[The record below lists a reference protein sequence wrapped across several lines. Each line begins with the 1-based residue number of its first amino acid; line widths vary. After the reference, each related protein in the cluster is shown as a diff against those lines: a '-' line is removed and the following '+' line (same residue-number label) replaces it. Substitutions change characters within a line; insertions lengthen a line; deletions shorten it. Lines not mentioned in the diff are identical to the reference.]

1 MPNNFKVLFVA
12 SEALPF
18 ASTGGLA
25 DVLGSLPAALVKKGV
40 DVRVVIPYYGTI
52 KNKFK
57 DISYVCDYNVK
68 LAWRNQYC
76 GVHTT
81 VYNGVTFYFIDN
93 EYYFNRASLYGSF
106 DDGERYAFFSKAVL
120 DMLPRVDFF
129 PDVIH
134 TNDWQAALVGIYL
147 KQIYRRDNYN
157 YRPIRV
163 IHSIHNIEY
172 QGVYD
177 PLILGDVFD
186 LAPEYASIVDYNG
199 AINLTKGAI
208 VCCDRLT
215 TVSPTYAKEICTP
228 EYSAGLHNIINQ
240 YGFKTTGIINGIDM
254 DYYNPM
260 KDPDLYA
267 KYRSLT
273 GKEKNKLALQKE
285 LGLPE
290 RSDVPVV
297 SMITRLTSHKGLDLV
312 TRVIDEFLCDDV
324 QFVVLGT
331 GDPGFE
337 SFFKRLEEAHP
348 DKVKA
353 IIAYDKALS
362 KKIYGGSDIF
372 LMPSKSEPCG
382 LAQMIA
388 SRYGAVP
395 VVRETGGLYDTIKYY
410 NDETGEGNG
419 FTFKDY
425 NANDMLYTLR
435 KAEGLF
441 RDYKDKWK
449 ELSGKI
455 MKIDFSWNVSA
466 KAYIFFNGI
475 CIQKIVLQ
483 GHAEHRVKLTLRDCS
498 DISTAYSDSSL
509 VHVIKSHK
517 QTDKRGLSASCCTYY
532 SERRSAFKRE

>member
-25 DVLGSLPAALVKKGV
+25 DVIGSLPAALVKKGV
-40 DVRVVIPYYGTI
+40 DARVVIPYYGTV

-57 DISYVCDYNVK
+57 EISYVCDYNVK

-76 GVHTT
+76 GIHTT
-81 VYNGVTFYFIDN
+81 VYNGVTFYFVDN

-129 PDVIH
+129 PDIIH
-134 TNDWQAALVGIYL
+134 TNDWQSALVGIYL
-147 KQIYRRDNYN
+147 KQIYRKENYN

-177 PLILGDVFD
+177 PFILGDVFD

-215 TVSPTYAKEICTP
+215 TVSPTYAREICTP

-240 YGFKTTGIINGIDM
+240 YAFKTTGIINGIDQN
-254 DYYNPM
+254 YYNPLT
-260 KDPDLYA
+260 DPDLYA
-267 KYRSLT
+267 KYRALS
-273 GKEKNKLALQKE
+273 GKVKNKLALQKD
-285 LGLPE
+285 LNLPE
-290 RSDVPVV
+290 RADVPVI

-312 TRVIDEFLCDDV
+312 TAVIDEFLNDDV

-337 SFFKRLEEAHP
+337 SFFKRLEEKYP
-348 DKVKA
+348 EKVKA

-362 KKIYGGSDIF
+362 KKIYGASDIF

-419 FTFKDY
+419 FTFKNY
-425 NANDMLYTLR
+425 NAHDMLYTLR

-449 ELSGKI
+449 ELCGKI

-466 KAYIFFNGI
+466 KAYIE
-475 CIQKIVLQ
+475 L
-483 GHAEHRVKLTLRDCS
+483 
-498 DISTAYSDSSL
+498 
-509 VHVIKSHK
+509 
-517 QTDKRGLSASCCTYY
+517 Y
-532 SERRSAFKRE
+532 SEVLSLD

>member
-1 MPNNFKVLFVA
+1 MANDFKVLFVA

-25 DVLGSLPAALVKKGV
+25 DVIGSLPASLVKKGV
-40 DVRVVIPYYGTI
+40 DARVVIPYYGSI

-57 DISYVCDYNVK
+57 DISYLCDYNVK
-68 LAWRNQYC
+68 LSWRNQYC
-76 GVHTT
+76 GIHTT
-81 VYNGVTFYFIDN
+81 VYNGVTFYFVDN
-93 EYYFNRASLYGSF
+93 EYYFNRAALYGSF

-120 DMLPRVDFF
+120 DMLPRINFF
-129 PDVIH
+129 PDIIH

-147 KQIYRRDNYN
+147 KQIYRKENYN

-177 PLILGDVFD
+177 PMILGDVFD

-240 YGFKTTGIINGIDM
+240 YAFKTTGIINGIDQ
-254 DYYNPM
+254 DYYNPLTD
-260 KDPDLYA
+260 KDLYA
-267 KYRSLT
+267 KYRTLT
-273 GKEKNKLALQKE
+273 GKVKNKLALQKE

-290 RSDVPVV
+290 RADVPMV

-312 TRVIDEFLCDDV
+312 TAVIGEFLNDDV
-324 QFVVLGT
+324 QLVILGT

-337 SFFKRLEEAHP
+337 SFFIRLEEQHKN
-348 DKVKA
+348 KVKA

-362 KKIYGGSDIF
+362 KKIYGASDIF

-410 NDETGEGNG
+410 DDETGDGNG
-419 FTFKDY
+419 FTFKNY
-425 NANDMLYTLR
+425 NAHDMLHTLR
-435 KAEGLF
+435 KAEGLY

-449 ELSGKI
+449 ELCGKI

-466 KAYIFFNGI
+466 KAYME
-475 CIQKIVLQ
+475 L
-483 GHAEHRVKLTLRDCS
+483 
-498 DISTAYSDSSL
+498 
-509 VHVIKSHK
+509 
-517 QTDKRGLSASCCTYY
+517 Y
-532 SERRSAFKRE
+532 SEVLSLD

>member
-1 MPNNFKVLFVA
+1 MANNFKVLFVA
-12 SEALPF
+12 SEALPY

-25 DVLGSLPAALVKKGV
+25 DVIGSLPAALVNKGV
-40 DVRVVIPYYGTI
+40 DARVVIPYHGSI

-57 DISYVCDYNVK
+57 DISYLCDFNVK
-68 LAWRNQYC
+68 LSWRNQYC
-76 GVHTT
+76 GIHTAVH
-81 VYNGVTFYFIDN
+81 NGVTFYFIDN
-93 EYYFNRASLYGSF
+93 EYYFERPSLYGSF

-120 DMLPRVDFF
+120 DMLPRIDFF
-129 PDVIH
+129 PDILH
-134 TNDWQAALVGIYL
+134 TNDWQSALVGIYL
-147 KQIYRRDNYN
+147 KQIYRKENYN

-177 PLILGDVFD
+177 PNILGDVFD

-215 TVSPTYAKEICTP
+215 TVSPTYAREICTP
-228 EYSAGLHNIINQ
+228 EYSAGLHCIINQ
-240 YGFKTTGIINGIDM
+240 YAFKTTGIINGIDQN
-254 DYYNPM
+254 YYNPLT
-260 KDPDLYA
+260 DPDLYA
-267 KYRSLT
+267 RYRTIT
-273 GKEKNKLALQKE
+273 GKVKNKLALQKE

-290 RSDVPVV
+290 RADVPVV

-312 TRVIDEFLCDDV
+312 TGVIREFLNDDV
-324 QFVVLGT
+324 QLVILGT

-337 SFFKRLEEAHP
+337 SFFRKLEAKYP
-348 DKVKA
+348 DKVKS

-362 KKIYGGSDIF
+362 KKIYGASDIF

-388 SRYGAVP
+388 SRYGTVP

-419 FTFKDY
+419 FTFRNY
-425 NANDMLYTLR
+425 NAHDMLYTLR
-435 KAEGLF
+435 KAVGLC

-449 ELSGKI
+449 ALVSKI

-466 KAYIFFNGI
+466 QAYIE
-475 CIQKIVLQ
+475 L
-483 GHAEHRVKLTLRDCS
+483 
-498 DISTAYSDSSL
+498 
-509 VHVIKSHK
+509 
-517 QTDKRGLSASCCTYY
+517 Y
-532 SERRSAFKRE
+532 SEVLSLDK

>member
-25 DVLGSLPAALVKKGV
+25 DVLGSLPASLVKKGV
-40 DVRVVIPYYGTI
+40 DARVVIPYYGTI

-68 LAWRNQYC
+68 LSWRNQYC
-76 GVHTT
+76 GIHTT
-81 VYNGVTFYFIDN
+81 VCNGVTFYFIDN
-93 EYYFNRASLYGSF
+93 EYYFNRTSLYGSF

-129 PDVIH
+129 PDIIH
-134 TNDWQAALVGIYL
+134 TNDWQSALVGIYL
-147 KQIYRRDNYN
+147 KQIYRKENYS

-186 LAPEYASIVDYNG
+186 LAPEYESIVEYNG

-240 YGFKTTGIINGIDM
+240 YAFKTTGIINGIDQ
-254 DYYNPM
+254 DYYNPLT
-260 KDPDLYA
+260 DPDLYA
-267 KYRSLT
+267 KYRTLT
-273 GKEKNKLALQKE
+273 GKVKNKLALQKE

-290 RSDVPVV
+290 RADVPVI

-312 TRVIDEFLCDDV
+312 TRVIDEFLNDDI

-337 SFFKRLEEAHP
+337 SFFKRLEERHP
-348 DKVKA
+348 EKAKA

-362 KKIYGGSDIF
+362 KKIYGASDIF

-419 FTFKDY
+419 FTFKEY
-425 NANDMLYTLR
+425 NAHDMLYTLR

-449 ELSGKI
+449 ELCGKI

-466 KAYIFFNGI
+466 KAYIE
-475 CIQKIVLQ
+475 L
-483 GHAEHRVKLTLRDCS
+483 
-498 DISTAYSDSSL
+498 
-509 VHVIKSHK
+509 
-517 QTDKRGLSASCCTYY
+517 Y
-532 SERRSAFKRE
+532 SEVLNLD

>member
-1 MPNNFKVLFVA
+1 MAKFKVLFVA

-25 DVLGSLPAALVKKGV
+25 DVIGSLPAALCKKGI
-40 DVRVVIPYYGTI
+40 DARVVIPYYSSI

-57 DISYVCDYNVK
+57 NIDYLCDFNVR
-68 LAWRNQYC
+68 LSWRNQYC
-76 GVHTT
+76 GIHTANH
-81 VYNGVTFYFIDN
+81 NGVTYYFIDN

-120 DMLPRVDFF
+120 DMLPRIDFF
-129 PDVIH
+129 PDILH
-134 TNDWQAALVGIYL
+134 TNDWQSALVGIYL
-147 KQIYRRDNYN
+147 KQIYRNESYS

-163 IHSIHNIEY
+163 VHSIHNIEY

-177 PLILGDVFD
+177 HSILGDVFD

-215 TVSPTYAKEICTP
+215 TVSPTYAKQICTP
-228 EYSAGLHNIINQ
+228 EYSSGLHDIINQ
-240 YGFKTTGIINGIDM
+240 YAFKTCGIINGIDQS
-254 DYYNPM
+254 YYNPLT
-260 KDPDLYA
+260 DPDLYA
-267 KYRSLT
+267 KYRTIT
-273 GKEKNKLALQKE
+273 GKAKNKIAFQKE
-285 LGLPE
+285 IGLPVK
-290 RSDVPVV
+290 DVPMVA
-297 SMITRLTSHKGLDLV
+297 MITRLTSHKGLDLV
-312 TRVIDEFLCDDV
+312 TRVADEFLQDDV
-324 QFVVLGT
+324 QLVVLGT

-337 SFFKRLEEAHP
+337 NFFKRLEEKYP

-362 KKIYGGSDIF
+362 KKIYGAADIF

-388 SRYGAVP
+388 SRYGTVP

-419 FTFKDY
+419 FTFANY
-425 NANDMLYTLR
+425 NAHDMLFTLR
-435 KAEGLF
+435 KAVGLC
-441 RDYKDKWK
+441 RDYKDKWTA
-449 ELSGKI
+449 LVSKI

-466 KAYIFFNGI
+466 NEYTALYNE
-475 CIQKIVLQ
+475 VLD
-483 GHAEHRVKLTLRDCS
+483 LD
-498 DISTAYSDSSL
+498 
-509 VHVIKSHK
+509 
-517 QTDKRGLSASCCTYY
+517 
-532 SERRSAFKRE
+532 

>member
-1 MPNNFKVLFVA
+1 MANNFKVLFVA
-12 SEALPF
+12 SEALPY

-40 DVRVVIPYYGTI
+40 DARVVIPYYGSI
-52 KNKFK
+52 KTKFK
-57 DISYVCDYNVK
+57 EISYVCDYNVK
-68 LAWRNQYC
+68 LSWRNQYC
-76 GVHTT
+76 GIHTA
-81 VYNGVTFYFIDN
+81 VCNGVTFYFVDN
-93 EYYFNRASLYGSF
+93 EYYFNRPSLYGSF

-129 PDVIH
+129 PDIIH
-134 TNDWQAALVGIYL
+134 TNDWQSARVGIYL
-147 KQIYRRDNYN
+147 KQINRKENYN

-215 TVSPTYAKEICTP
+215 TVSPKYAEEICTP
-228 EYSAGLHNIINQ
+228 EYSAGLHTIINQ
-240 YGFKTTGIINGIDM
+240 YAFKTTGIINGIDQ
-254 DYYNPM
+254 DYYNPQ
-260 KDPDLYA
+260 KDPDLFA
-267 KYRSLT
+267 KYRSLS
-273 GKEKNKLALQKE
+273 GKAKNKAALQKE

-290 RSDVPVV
+290 KPNAPMV

-312 TRVIDEFLCDDV
+312 TRVIGEFLEDDV
-324 QFVVLGT
+324 QLVILGT

-337 SFFKRLEEAHP
+337 SFFKNLEEDHP

-362 KKIYGGSDIF
+362 KKIYGASDIF

-419 FTFKDY
+419 FTFREY
-425 NANDMLYTLR
+425 NAHDMLYTLR
-435 KAEGLF
+435 KATGLYS
-441 RDYKDKWK
+441 DYKDKWK
-449 ELSGKI
+449 DLATKI

-466 KAYIFFNGI
+466 QAYIE
-475 CIQKIVLQ
+475 L
-483 GHAEHRVKLTLRDCS
+483 
-498 DISTAYSDSSL
+498 
-509 VHVIKSHK
+509 
-517 QTDKRGLSASCCTYY
+517 Y
-532 SERRSAFKRE
+532 SEVLSLDK

>member
-1 MPNNFKVLFVA
+1 MSNNFKVLFVA

-25 DVLGSLPAALVKKGV
+25 DVLGSLPASLVKKGV
-40 DVRVVIPYYGTI
+40 DARVVIPYYGTI

-68 LAWRNQYC
+68 LSWRNQYC

-93 EYYFNRASLYGSF
+93 EYYFNRTSLYGSF

-129 PDVIH
+129 PDIIH
-134 TNDWQAALVGIYL
+134 TNDWQSALVGIYL
-147 KQIYRRDNYN
+147 KQIYRKENYN

-240 YGFKTTGIINGIDM
+240 YAFKTTGIINGIDQN
-254 DYYNPM
+254 YYNPLT
-260 KDPDLYA
+260 DPDLYT
-267 KYRSLT
+267 KYRTIT
-273 GKEKNKLALQKE
+273 GKLKNKLALQKD

-290 RSDVPVV
+290 RADVPVI

-312 TRVIDEFLCDDV
+312 TRVIDEFLNGDV

-337 SFFKRLEEAHP
+337 SFFKRLEEKYP
-348 DKVKA
+348 EKVKA

-362 KKIYGGSDIF
+362 KKIYGASDIF

-410 NDETGEGNG
+410 DDETGEGNG
-419 FTFKDY
+419 FTFKEY
-425 NANDMLYTLR
+425 NAHDMLYTLK

-449 ELSGKI
+449 ELCGKI

-466 KAYIFFNGI
+466 KAYIE
-475 CIQKIVLQ
+475 L
-483 GHAEHRVKLTLRDCS
+483 
-498 DISTAYSDSSL
+498 
-509 VHVIKSHK
+509 
-517 QTDKRGLSASCCTYY
+517 Y
-532 SERRSAFKRE
+532 SEVLNLD

>member
-1 MPNNFKVLFVA
+1 MAKFKVLFVA

-25 DVLGSLPAALVKKGV
+25 DVIGSLPAALCKKGI
-40 DVRVVIPYYGTI
+40 DARVVIPYYSSI
-52 KNKFK
+52 KSKFK
-57 DISYVCDYNVK
+57 NIEYLCDYNVK
-68 LAWRNQYC
+68 LSWRNQYC
-76 GVHTT
+76 GIHTAKH
-81 VYNGVTFYFIDN
+81 NGVTYYFIDN
-93 EYYFNRASLYGSF
+93 EYYFNRSSLYGSF

-129 PDVIH
+129 PDILH
-134 TNDWQAALVGIYL
+134 TNDWQSALVGIYL
-147 KQIYRRDNYN
+147 KQIYRKDNYA

-163 IHSIHNIEY
+163 VHSIHNIEY

-177 PLILGDVFD
+177 HYILGDVFD
-186 LAPEYASIVDYNG
+186 LSPEYASIVDYNG

-215 TVSPTYAKEICTP
+215 TVSPTYAKQICTP
-228 EYSAGLHNIINQ
+228 EYSSGLHDIINQ
-240 YGFKTTGIINGIDM
+240 YAFKTCGIINGIDQS
-254 DYYNPM
+254 YYNPLT
-260 KDPDLYA
+260 DPDLYA
-267 KYRSLT
+267 KYRTLT
-273 GKEKNKLALQKE
+273 GKAKNKAALQSE
-285 LGLPE
+285 LGLPVK
-290 RSDVPVV
+290 DVPVV

-312 TRVIDEFLCDDV
+312 TRVIDDFLTEDV
-324 QFVVLGT
+324 QFVLLGT

-337 SFFKRLEEAHP
+337 SFFKRLEEKYP

-388 SRYGAVP
+388 SRYGTVP

-419 FTFKDY
+419 FTFASY
-425 NANDMLYTLR
+425 NAHDMLHTLR
-435 KAEGLF
+435 KAVGLC
-441 RDYKDKWK
+441 RDYKDKWTA
-449 ELSGKI
+449 LATKI

-466 KAYIFFNGI
+466 QAYIELYNE
-475 CIQKIVLQ
+475 VLDL
-483 GHAEHRVKLTLRDCS
+483 E
-498 DISTAYSDSSL
+498 
-509 VHVIKSHK
+509 
-517 QTDKRGLSASCCTYY
+517 
-532 SERRSAFKRE
+532 

>member
-1 MPNNFKVLFVA
+1 MHNNFKVLFVA

-25 DVLGSLPAALVKKGV
+25 DVIGSLPAALCKKGI
-40 DVRVVIPYYGTI
+40 DARVVIPYYSSI
-52 KNKFK
+52 KSKFK
-57 DISYVCDYNVK
+57 NIDYVCDYNVK
-68 LAWRNQYC
+68 LSWRNQYC
-76 GVHTT
+76 GIHTAKSG
-81 VYNGVTFYFIDN
+81 GVTYYFIDN
-93 EYYFNRASLYGSF
+93 EYYFNRTSLYGSF

-129 PDVIH
+129 PDIIH
-134 TNDWQAALVGIYL
+134 TNDWQSALVGIYL
-147 KQIYRRDNYN
+147 KQIYRQENYS

-163 IHSIHNIEY
+163 VHSIHNIEY

-177 PLILGDVFD
+177 HYILGDVFD

-215 TVSPTYAKEICTP
+215 TVSPTYAKQICTP
-228 EYSAGLHNIINQ
+228 EYSSGLHDIINQ
-240 YGFKTTGIINGIDM
+240 YNFKTTGIINGIDQ
-254 DYYNPM
+254 DYYNPLT
-260 KDPDLYA
+260 DPDLYS
-267 KYRSLT
+267 KYRTLS
-273 GKEKNKLALQKE
+273 GKAKNKVALQKE
-285 LGLPE
+285 LELPVK
-290 RSDVPVV
+290 DVPMV

-312 TRVIDEFLCDDV
+312 TAVIDEFLQDDV
-324 QFVVLGT
+324 QLVVLGT

-337 SFFKRLEEAHP
+337 SFFRRLEEKYP

-362 KKIYGGSDIF
+362 KKIYGASDIF

-388 SRYGAVP
+388 SRYGTVP

-419 FTFKDY
+419 FTFANY
-425 NANDMLYTLR
+425 NAHDMLYTLR
-435 KAEGLF
+435 KAVGLC

-449 ELSGKI
+449 ALATKI

-466 KAYIFFNGI
+466 QAYIELYNE
-475 CIQKIVLQ
+475 VLDL
-483 GHAEHRVKLTLRDCS
+483 E
-498 DISTAYSDSSL
+498 
-509 VHVIKSHK
+509 
-517 QTDKRGLSASCCTYY
+517 
-532 SERRSAFKRE
+532 